1 MDGNMIHTK
10 CKIAGI
16 KLEDNFLLCLEKRAY
31 FILDIKN
38 TTKEIYFK
46 FYRLRNHFVNCEIFH
61 EKLIYVGHVS
71 IRDISEYSETP
82 DVFSFSVKVCFE
94 A

>member
-1 MDGNMIHTK
+1 MIHTK

-16 KLEDNFLLCLEKRAY
+16 ELEDNFSLNLEKRTH

-38 TTKEIYFK
+38 TSKETCSK

-71 IRDISEYSETP
+71 IRDTSEYDETT